1 MSRSMQAATIKLFA
15 HAGLFLR
22 AAKMG
27 VLWPGT
33 TRFRLPKRFRFNSR
47 SFSISGPN
55 EESLGWVFRDLLLND
70 EYGLESL
77 PIVPETILDVGGNIG
92 LFTLWA
98 GACFPEALIHVYE
111 PNPALLGYLESNV
124 VQVSATVFAAG
135 VSAEDGRG
143 TFAENSMSMVG
154 QCSIEQAGEITISS
168 LRTAI
173 DRLGGSVD
181 LLKLDCEGA
190 EWEIFADLESFKHVK
205 VLRIEYHL
213 TRSDRSLGWM
223 IDQLE
228 HVGLRLARLSVN
240 QGFGIAW
247 FNR

>member
-1 MSRSMQAATIKLFA
+1 
-15 HAGLFLR
+15 
-22 AAKMG
+22 
-27 VLWPGT
+27 
-33 TRFRLPKRFRFNSR
+33 
-47 SFSISGPN
+47 
-55 EESLGWVFRDLLLND
+55 
-70 EYGLESL
+70 
-77 PIVPETILDVGGNIG
+77 
-92 LFTLWA
+92 
-98 GACFPEALIHVYE
+98 VYE

-143 TFAENSMSMVG
+143 TFAENSMSMAG

-205 VLRIEYHL
+205 MLRMEYQL

-228 HVGLRLARLSVN
+228 HVGLRLARLSIN

-247 FNR
+247 FDR